1 MRDHKKTNFC
11 AQEPPSSSSE
21 EEVKETDEIPEYWV
35 EVMQSGY
42 YHFMTDCGHHA
53 WLIKHEGKA
62 KAMLVDHGSRCSP
75 EPIRYGGPAKELP
88 ADLEGIVTRMLTT
101 SSTKPTLGLVQQ
113 EVAAIEEAEELG
125 AKI

>member
-1 MRDHKKTNFC
+1 
-11 AQEPPSSSSE
+11 
-21 EEVKETDEIPEYWV
+21 VKEIDEIPEYWV

-42 YHFMTDCGHHA
+42 HRFMTDSGEHA
-53 WLIKHEGKA
+53 WMIKHGGKP
-62 KAMLVDHGSRCSP
+62 KAMLADHGSRCSP
-75 EPIRYGGPAKELP
+75 EPIRYGGEAKELP

-101 SSTKPTLGLVQQ
+101 SSTKPSLGLVQQ